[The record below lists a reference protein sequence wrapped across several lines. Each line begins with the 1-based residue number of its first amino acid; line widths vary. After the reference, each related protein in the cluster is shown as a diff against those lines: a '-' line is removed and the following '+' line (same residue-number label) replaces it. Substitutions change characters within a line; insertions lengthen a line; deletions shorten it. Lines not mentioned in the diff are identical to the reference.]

1 MSKTTVI
8 IIAAIALLLMT
19 GCASTKQCE
28 PVVVNKIVT
37 VPCVKALPASPALAS
52 TALPEDATLPEQI
65 QAISIDILTLKAHNN
80 ELSAIIEGCR

>member
-37 VPCVKALPASPALAS
+37 VPCVKSVPPKPALES
-52 TALPEDATLPEQI
+52 IDLPPDATLAEQI
-65 QAISIDILTLKAHNN
+65 QAISIDALKLKSYNN
-80 ELSAIIEGCR
+80 ELMAIIEGCR